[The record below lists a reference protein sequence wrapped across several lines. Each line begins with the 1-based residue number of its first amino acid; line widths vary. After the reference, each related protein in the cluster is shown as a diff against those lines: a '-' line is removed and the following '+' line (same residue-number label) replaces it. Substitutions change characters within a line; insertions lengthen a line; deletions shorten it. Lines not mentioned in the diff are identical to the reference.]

1 MVDPQVG
8 DPEGTPPRAAPEDL
22 LLPSPDEEGELAAAL
37 VARQEG
43 LARVQVAGA
52 LSSAAPAIQWYPGHI
67 AKAEKA
73 LAENLAKVDLVI
85 EVRDARIPL
94 ATGHPRL
101 RRWIGTKPHLLV
113 LNRRDMVTPAARQAW
128 DAWFRSQGQTP
139 WWCDAKAGTGVK
151 QLQQAAIRAGEALNA
166 RRRGRGMK
174 PRPVRALML
183 GFPNVGKSAL
193 INRLVRQK
201 VVESARKAGVT
212 RSLRW
217 VRLGQ
222 DLDLLDAPG
231 VLPPRLDNQQA
242 ALRLALCDDI
252 GQAAYDTEAVA
263 LAFVRLL
270 AALEPLDAAG
280 VEPRLLE
287 RRYGM
292 ALNPLPDAIGAA
304 AFAAEGGLRFQE
316 SSLLMPSQAPAMPV
330 SPDAHAWL
338 AAAAARHTSGDTLRM
353 AQRVLDDFRR
363 SLLGPIALE
372 LPAAPA
378 SSGAHRSGD
387 QHREHQDRQEHLES
401 HKELGGS

>member
-1 MVDPQVG
+1 MGDRQEEESAAAVVPQS
-8 DPEGTPPRAAPEDL
+8 DAAPLAEPA
-22 LLPSPDEEGELAAAL
+22 LPSGGPAAAA
-37 VARQEG
+37 V
-43 LARVQVAGA
+43 LAAGA
-52 LSSAAPAIQWYPGHI
+52 LSTAAPAIQWYPGHI

-101 RRWIGTKPHLLV
+101 RRWIGAKPHLLV

-166 RRRGRGMK
+166 RRRGRGMN

-212 RSLRW
+212 RTLRW

-263 LAFVRLL
+263 LAFIRLL
-270 AALEPLDAAG
+270 VALEPSVASG
-280 VEPRLLE
+280 VAPRLLE
-287 RRYGM
+287 KRYGV
-292 ALNPLPDAIGAA
+292 PLQPLLAGTASEGAPPIPDA
-304 AFAAEGGLRFQE
+304 E
-316 SSLLMPSQAPAMPV
+316 S
-330 SPDAHAWL
+330 WL
-338 AAAAARHTSGDTLRM
+338 ADVAARHTSGDGGRM
-353 AQRVLDDFRR
+353 AQRLLDDYRR

-372 LPAAPA
+372 LPP
-378 SSGAHRSGD
+378 
-387 QHREHQDRQEHLES
+387 E
-401 HKELGGS
+401 ELPLSPSTGV

>member
-1 MVDPQVG
+1 MADPQVE
-8 DPEGTPPRAAPEDL
+8 DPEGMVMPEPGGGDPTAESL
-22 LLPSPDEEGELAAAL
+22 
-37 VARQEG
+37 ARQESE
-43 LARVQVAGA
+43 ARVQAAGA

-212 RSLRW
+212 RTLRW

-263 LAFVRLL
+263 LAFIRLL
-270 AALEPLDAAG
+270 VALEPSVASG
-280 VEPRLLE
+280 VAPRLLE
-287 RRYGM
+287 KRYGV
-292 ALNPLPDAIGAA
+292 PLQPLLAGTPSEGAPPIPDA
-304 AFAAEGGLRFQE
+304 ET
-316 SSLLMPSQAPAMPV
+316 
-330 SPDAHAWL
+330 WL
-338 AAAAARHTSGDTLRM
+338 ADVAVRHTSGDGGRM
-353 AQRVLDDFRR
+353 AQRLLDDFRR

-372 LPAAPA
+372 LPP
-378 SSGAHRSGD
+378 
-387 QHREHQDRQEHLES
+387 E
-401 HKELGGS
+401 ELPLSPSTGV